1 MKAWKLQSR
10 REITK
15 AWKQA
20 RTQNARS
27 IGELPGRAV
36 GDGEVGDVVEDAEYG
51 EGAENEEGVD
61 PRPSQRGLEKLRRAS
76 GSAGSA
82 GGPRMYINSREADD
96 RL

>member
-1 MKAWKLQSR
+1 MWKLQSR

-27 IGELPGRAV
+27 IGELPSRAV
-36 GDGEVGDVVEDAEYG
+36 GEGEVGDVVEDVEYG
-51 EGAENEEGVD
+51 ESAENEEGVD
-61 PRPSQRGLEKLRRAS
+61 PCASQRGLEELRRAS
-76 GSAGSA
+76 WIAGSA
-82 GGPRMYINSREADD
+82 GGSRMYVNWREVDD